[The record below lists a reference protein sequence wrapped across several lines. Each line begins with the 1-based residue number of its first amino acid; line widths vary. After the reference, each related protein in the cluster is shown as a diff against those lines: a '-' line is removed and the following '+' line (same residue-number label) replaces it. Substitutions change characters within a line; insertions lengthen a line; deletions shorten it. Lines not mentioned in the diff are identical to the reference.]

1 MLYYILKRLCIITR
15 NVMEHETSS
24 LIPFRAIMKV
34 LLPEEKQD
42 LIIFV
47 VLFVK
52 KTMTD
57 P

>member
-1 MLYYILKRLCIITR
+1 
-15 NVMEHETSS
+15 MEHETSS